1 MPELL
6 LLNIDKNDF
15 TKLYRA
21 AEKGDQDAKSGYLPY
36 VRQRI
41 TVHPLRLNGLPPSV
55 CAQIQKL
62 TLPFRADLRY
72 GSS

>member
-21 AEKGDQDAKSGYLPY
+21 AEKGDQDARVAIFHMCDAYADKELLCILCDSMDC
-36 VRQRI
+36 
-41 TVHPLRLNGLPPSV
+41 HPLFTPRSKN
-55 CAQIQKL
+55 
-62 TLPFRADLRY
+62 
-72 GSS
+72 

>member
-6 LLNIDKNDF
+6 LPNIDKSDF

-21 AEKGDQDAKSGYLPY
+21 AEKGDQDARVAIFHMWDAMTTKNYCASSA
-36 VRQRI
+36 
-41 TVHPLRLNGLPPSV
+41 TVY
-55 CAQIQKL
+55 AQIQKL